1 MNRMLQKRF
10 SVKHTIQ
17 LIGVVLILHLG
28 CNLLGWIVSSTHF
41 VHRHLILSLVTSSLS
56 PYYFR
61 CRRRCSFRRFFRSSS
76 WFRSYFC
83 HVIFF
88 VGGFK
93 LTIIPVLTAIP
104 RPQYVF
110 GTMSPKPTL
119 KNVIAISL
127 YMAKDKMETHGGKF
141 GNQLIW
147 NWFCKLCV
155 KKKIG
160 ILFGFWFCSSKLK
173 AMAQAM
179 AITYHI
185 ELSRLACSSSWN
197 LFFSNDHRQSTRT
210 DGDLARITKIDV
222 KNGK

>member
-1 MNRMLQKRF
+1 MQF
-10 SVKHTIQ
+10 
-17 LIGVVLILHLG
+17 IGLNCFIYSLCSPSSHSLTCVIIIIAILF
-28 CNLLGWIVSSTHF
+28 F
-41 VHRHLILSLVTSSLS
+41 VRS
-56 PYYFR
+56 R
-61 CRRRCSFRRFFRSSS
+61 RRRCSFRRFFRSSS